1 MVRAILHLLT
11 GILIAST
18 FCSANAM
25 AELPPARPKS
35 LVTRLA
41 LPLGA
46 QSGRQISG
54 RAAVIPGR
62 ERLGVTVGTGT
73 SPFASGPIH
82 SRPEGFMTN
91 TRKLGENT
99 VVVGQAR
106 TGVTRSISTDMMGVS
121 TSTRVPRTVGRSGLA
136 TPHST
141 GSAWSGFKRVK

>member
-1 MVRAILHLLT
+1 MVRAISHLLF
-11 GILIAST
+11 GFIVAST
-18 FCSANAM
+18 LCSANVK
-25 AELPPARPKS
+25 AELAPARPKS
-35 LVTRLA
+35 VVTKPA

-46 QSGRQISG
+46 QSPRQISG
-54 RAAVIPGR
+54 PTTVIPGR
-62 ERLGVTVGTGT
+62 ERLGVTAGTGT
-73 SPFASGPIH
+73 TPFVSGPIH

-106 TGVTRSISTDMMGVS
+106 TGVTRSVSTDMMGVS

-141 GSAWSGFKRVK
+141 GRSWSGFKRVK